1 MINLM
6 LLFLAVA
13 VAVHGSQKLEESD
26 SLIGNIVLYVVITAL
41 AVLAAIV

>member
-6 LLFLAVA
+6 LLVLSVVVA
-13 VAVHGSQKLEESD
+13 IYGSQKLEESD
-26 SLIGNIVLYVVITAL
+26 SLIGGIVLFIVITAL